1 MPLQLLLNVKLTE
14 PSFIFNLTIFLKLH
28 SRLFSTWP
36 TRDERRNVITKR
48 EISIFWSKEKR
59 VTESIWIQLYNSILN
74 AVFLFGSRALAEEME
89 KNDRRARGFHLF
101 AAVLFLLLSP
111 HFVFTFASSLL
122 LVCLCSPLWSLQYFD
137 FNQLIVKEPNEKRA
151 RVIRKLLFS
160 AAFFSA
166 VPVIWNE
173 NACSIYSGRR
183 RKSQQKKWLGW
194 GTQSTPNSPHH
205 AHRVRMKLQVQ
216 ICLLFNVI
224 KVILVERSTALEEKG
239 EERKGTGKSEMLTRA
254 TSRSVSIL
262 DRIVNW
268 ILSQWKPVWCDVWA
282 KRWWWRR
289 KYSTMER
296 WEGTERC

>member
-1 MPLQLLLNVKLTE
+1 MRYRRARSLVHYHRAGIRWRLEWFVSGLLRSLSLSCHMCCFWKVIYSSILLEQMGWEMIFTKYVGTSFRIVHNSAAFGQLQESDGKVAGEKSIEQKRSAHSRQKTEERERGTRNEMKLINLPMAMPLQLLLNVKLTE

-122 LVCLCSPLWSLQYFD
+122 
-137 FNQLIVKEPNEKRA
+137 A
-151 RVIRKLLFS
+151 G
-160 AAFFSA
+160 
-166 VPVIWNE
+166 VPVF
-173 NACSIYSGRR
+173 AS
-183 RKSQQKKWLGW
+183 L
-194 GTQSTPNSPHH
+194 
-205 AHRVRMKLQVQ
+205 KLAIFWFQP
-216 ICLLFNVI
+216 IDC
-224 KVILVERSTALEEKG
+224 ERT
-239 EERKGTGKSEMLTRA
+239 ERKKGRE
-254 TSRSVSIL
+254 
-262 DRIVNW
+262 
-268 ILSQWKPVWCDVWA
+268 
-282 KRWWWRR
+282 
-289 KYSTMER
+289 
-296 WEGTERC
+296 